1 MSTTATPA
9 APAGAAAAPTGP
21 TPRDRALRIGA
32 WAAVVVV
39 GLLLAVLTAAV
50 GPGQQPSDVPLDP
63 SSTTGSG
70 SRALVRVLGEQGTEV
85 TVVSDADRIGSGEGT
100 VLVDDSAGVLAPSV
114 ARRIAR
120 TAADVVLVTTD
131 PGVLE
136 AFGLDA
142 RPAGASS
149 TDTTASTASCAI
161 PAARDAGTVSTAG
174 VTYATDDPDVVR
186 CVPSGTGADRRW
198 GLLRTATP
206 AGHVTVVGTTA
217 AFRND
222 TVTRAGNAALALG
235 LLGSQEDLVWY
246 VPTAGGADAAP
257 SLGDLAPPW
266 VPSAIGVLGVVAVA
280 AAVWRGRRL
289 GPLVV
294 EHLPVV
300 VRAAET
306 TEGRARLAVRV
317 RDRTHTLD
325 TLRIAAVRRIGR
337 QLGLPRSA
345 HVDEVVRRTA
355 AGTGRPVGQV
365 GAVLV
370 GGPTGDDRALVAG
383 ATALDDLEDA
393 VGLAV
398 SGDVRRASRT
408 APPRTA
414 DDASRTPPTGARAR
428 RGPRDGVAGRAAPPT
443 PPSTTPTPPTP
454 PGGRP

>member
-1 MSTTATPA
+1 MSTTATRPVRSTGATTTPSGPA
-9 APAGAAAAPTGP
+9 
-21 TPRDRALRIGA
+21 PRDRALRIGA

-39 GLLLAVLTAAV
+39 GLLLAVLTAVV
-50 GPGQQPSDVPLDP
+50 GPGDRPSDVPLDP

-70 SRALVRVLGEQGTEV
+70 ARALVRVLGEQGTEV
-85 TVVSDADRIGSGEGT
+85 TVVSDADRIGTGRTDAT

-120 TAADVVLVTTD
+120 TAADVVLVTSD

-136 AFGLDA
+136 AFGVDA
-142 RPAGASS
+142 RPAGGSS
-149 TDTTASTASCAI
+149 ADTTASTASCAI
-161 PAARDAGTVSTAG
+161 PAARDAGSVSTAG
-174 VTYATDDPDVVR
+174 VAYATDDPDVLR
-186 CVPSGTGADRRW
+186 CVPTGTGADRRW

-206 AGHVTVVGTTA
+206 AGQVTVVGTTA

-235 LLGSQEDLVWY
+235 LLGGHDDLVWY
-246 VPTAGGADAAP
+246 VPTAGGSDAAP

-280 AAVWRGRRL
+280 AALWRGRRL

-294 EHLPVV
+294 ERLPVV

-306 TEGRARLAVRV
+306 TEGRARLAARV

-325 TLRIAAVRRIGR
+325 TLRVAAVLRIGR

-345 HVDEVVRRTA
+345 HVDEVVRRA
-355 AGTGRPVGQV
+355 AAVTGRPAGQV

-370 GGPTGDDRALVAG
+370 GGPTGNDRALVAG
-383 ATALDDLEDA
+383 AAALDDLEDA
-393 VGLAV
+393 VGRAV
-398 SGDVRRASRT
+398 SGDGRRASRT
-408 APPRTA
+408 TPPRTA
-414 DDASRTPPTGARAR
+414 GDVTRTPPPPAPGAA
-428 RGPRDGVAGRAAPPT
+428 DRAAPPA
-443 PPSTTPTPPTP
+443 PPPTPPTP